1 MNHSLNDLSKKLTE
15 FSDSY
20 HGYEYKDFLKIF
32 CLAVEDLVAKSDTI
46 SLEGFGKFQPK
57 VNKAKPR
64 FHPKTQQWT
73 EGEESSTIKF
83 VPSRV
88 LLDRLKGKE
97 NKE

>member
-1 MNHSLNDLSKKLTE
+1 MSTNYTINDLSKKLIE

-20 HGYEYKDFLKIF
+20 HVYEYKDFLKIF
-32 CLAVEDLVAKSDTI
+32 CLAVEDLVQKGGTI

-57 VNKAKPR
+57 VNKAKTR

-88 LLDRLKGKE
+88 LLDRLKEK
-97 NKE
+97 K